1 MRYVVAAVMAI
12 VTVMALASPAAATH
26 TVACDRQ
33 HGWEPLTLDG
43 IETTF
48 AAPAATA
55 PELAA
60 TVELTGQTVTDYRRA
75 LQYYQAFLAP
85 AATAAVTVTLHWQGP
100 SDYDLIAT
108 AADGKTY
115 ASEQSNLPTG
125 KYVEQVTFEAAHCD
139 DVQLDIFSW
148 AGRPAEDLTIRI
160 EMAPHGSLVC
170 GAWDRDTVQ
179 CAGKEIGEPPA
190 PYADERTFLYFSGVA
205 GAPTD
210 SRAVLTSQRPST
222 GIPQIA
228 TSGASEQNGAPAFDF
243 GVTAPTTFRGEIS
256 TLLFLKASA
265 TKSDVSVELWADE
278 DFVDALTV
286 PADMLD
292 SDEVTAVVVAFGD
305 MWIDVTDHLTVRVRP
320 EAGDVLMHYG
330 SVQFPSRV
338 TLPAAAPARN

>member
-1 MRYVVAAVMAI
+1 MRYLVAAAIVI
-12 VTVMALASPAAATH
+12 VTVMASAGPVAAAH

-33 HGWEPLTLDG
+33 LGWEPLTLDG

-48 AAPAATA
+48 SAPAATA
-55 PELAA
+55 PELVA
-60 TVELTGQTVTDYRRA
+60 TVELTGQAVTDYRRA

-85 AATAAVTVTLHWQGP
+85 AATATVTVALKWQGP

-115 ASEQSNLPTG
+115 ASEQSNLQTG
-125 KYVEQVTFEAAHCD
+125 KYVEQVSFEAAHCD
-139 DVQLDIFSW
+139 DLQLDIFSW
-148 AGRPAEDLTIRI
+148 AGRPADELTIRI

-170 GAWDRDTVQ
+170 GPSDHDTAQ
-179 CAGKEIGEPPA
+179 CAGKQIGEAPA
-190 PYADERTFLYFSGVA
+190 PYADERTFLYFSGAA

-210 SRAVLTSQRPST
+210 SRAALTSQRPST
-222 GIPQIA
+222 GVPQIA
-228 TSGASEQNGAPAFDF
+228 TSGASEHNGAPAFDF
-243 GVTAPTTFRGEIS
+243 RVTAPTTFRGDIS

-278 DFVDALTV
+278 DFVEALTV

-292 SDEVTAVVVAFGD
+292 SDSATAVVVAFSD
-305 MWIDVTDHLTVRVRP
+305 MWIDVADHLTVRVRP

-338 TLPAAAPARN
+338 TLPAAAPAPN